1 MPRLDVRETSSQLWM
16 WAIVVLGLGLRTVQ
30 YARNR
35 SLWLDE
41 ALLALNIL
49 HRPASGLFQGLDYH
63 QGAPVGFLLLEKLAT
78 KLAGGGE
85 LTLRAFP
92 LAFGFVGLFFFW
104 RMAKLYVDP
113 GAIPF
118 ALSLFAFCGS
128 LIYYSSEVKQYSS
141 DVAVTIMLL
150 WLLSKLA
157 GGPLTSDELVR
168 SSALG
173 ALAIWVSHPAVF
185 ILSGAGLALLVFAL
199 VRNDWP
205 RLARMSWVCG
215 IWALSFAICY
225 FVSLQPLSKDHS
237 LLDFWRDYFPP
248 QPLWSWK
255 TLRFLIEGSL
265 KLFDDPAQ
273 LLSSA
278 GAVICVLGCIN
289 LARKNSLRFW
299 LLSAPLLATA
309 LAGILHRYPLGGRFL
324 LFALPILFLMI
335 GEGAIAIAEAGGRF
349 ARPVQIFLLVLLLAK
364 PVWLDVRSLIYERNP
379 DDIKPAIQYAQAH
392 QQPGDGWYVYHFA
405 RYQFWYY
412 AQIYQMRPRL
422 VRIGVDCGTESA
434 CYAEDL
440 DPLRGQPRVWILF
453 SHIRVQEGRSEEE
466 IVLNHLDHL
475 GVRVDAYKSIG
486 ARAYLYDLSEPPVSA
501 TPAKN

>member
-1 MPRLDVRETSSQLWM
+1 M
-16 WAIVVLGLGLRTVQ
+16 WAIVVLGLALRTVQ

-49 HRPASGLFQGLDYH
+49 HRPAGGLFKGLDYH
-63 QGAPVGFLLLEKLAT
+63 QGAPIGFLLLEKLAT
-78 KLAGGGE
+78 KLAGNGE
-85 LTLRAFP
+85 LALRAFP
-92 LAFGFVGLFFFW
+92 LACGIAGLFFFW
-104 RMAKLYVDP
+104 RLAKLYVDP

-157 GGPLTSDELVR
+157 GSPLTNRELVR

-185 ILSGAGLALLVFAL
+185 VLSGAGLALLVFAL
-199 VRNDWP
+199 VKHDWP
-205 RLARMSWVCG
+205 RLTRLSWVCG
-215 IWALSFAICY
+215 TWALSFTVCY
-225 FVSLQPLSKDHS
+225 FVSLRPLSMDQS

-255 TLRFLIEGSL
+255 VFRFLIEGFL
-265 KLFDDPAQ
+265 KVFDDPAQ
-273 LLSSA
+273 LLPSTV
-278 GAVICVLGCIN
+278 AVICVMGCIK
-289 LARKNSLRFW
+289 LARKNSLLFW

-335 GEGAIAIAEAGGRF
+335 GEGAVAIADAGGRF
-349 ARPVQIFLLVLLLAK
+349 AHPVQVILLVLLLAK
-364 PVWLDVRSLIYERNP
+364 PLWLDAQSLIYERNP
-379 DDIKPAIQYAQAH
+379 DNIKPVLQYARAR

-412 AQIYQMRPRL
+412 SEIYQMRPHV
-422 VRIGVDCGTESA
+422 VRIGEDCGTESA
-434 CYAEDL
+434 CYAKDL
-440 DPLRGQPRVWILF
+440 DQLRGQPRVWILL
-453 SHIRVQEGRSEEE
+453 SHIRVQDGRSEEE
-466 IVLNHLDHL
+466 IVLNQLDHL
-475 GVRVDAYKSIG
+475 GVRLDAYKSIG
-486 ARAYLYDLSEPPVSA
+486 ARAYLYDLSQPVSA

>member
-1 MPRLDVRETSSQLWM
+1 M

-49 HRPASGLFQGLDYH
+49 HRSAGGLFKGLDYH
-63 QGAPVGFLLLEKLAT
+63 QGAPIGFLLLEKLAT
-78 KLAGGGE
+78 KLAGNGE
-85 LTLRAFP
+85 LALRAFP
-92 LAFGFVGLFFFW
+92 LAFGVVGLFFFW
-104 RMAKLYVDP
+104 RMAKLYVGP
-113 GAIPF
+113 GAMPF

-157 GGPLTSDELVR
+157 DGPLTSRALVR
-168 SSALG
+168 SSSLG

-185 ILSGAGLALLVFAL
+185 VLSGAGLALLVFAL
-199 VRNDWP
+199 VKQDWP
-205 RLARMSWVCG
+205 RLTRLSGVCG
-215 IWALSFAICY
+215 VWALSFAICY
-225 FVSLQPLSKDHS
+225 FVSLQPLSAEQS

-255 TLRFLIEGSL
+255 AFCFLIEAFL
-265 KLFDDPAQ
+265 KVFDDPAQ

-278 GAVICVLGCIN
+278 GAVICVLGCIK
-289 LARKNSLRFW
+289 LARKNSLLFC
-299 LLSAPLLATA
+299 LLLAPLLATA

-335 GEGAIAIAEAGGRF
+335 GEGAVAIADAGGRL
-349 ARPVQIFLLVLLLAK
+349 ARPLQIILLVLLLAK
-364 PVWLDVRSLIYERNP
+364 PLWLDAQSLIYERNP

-412 AQIYQMRPRL
+412 SEIYQMRPRM
-422 VRIGVDCGTESA
+422 VRIGVDCGTERA
-434 CYAEDL
+434 CCAKDL

-453 SHIRVQEGRSEEE
+453 SHIRVQEGRSEED
-466 IVLNHLDHL
+466 VFLDHLDHL
-475 GVRVDAYKSIG
+475 GVRLDAYKSIG
-486 ARAYLYDLSEPPVSA
+486 ARAYLYDLSQPASA
-501 TPAKN
+501 APAKN